1 MNSWKTSSELG
12 ETMQK
17 KPRKVTKED
26 IEAFEKQY
34 PAYGKI
40 GKVMLEAGIWCLVE
54 SREEKTDEKGG
65 SQTRNN
71 YHSTPGPT
79 AKINLSVKKINHPI
93 PAGVKN

>member
-1 MNSWKTSSELG
+1 
-12 ETMQK
+12 MQK

-34 PAYGKI
+34 PAYGNIDKI
-40 GKVMLEAGIWCLVE
+40 MLEAGIWCLVE